1 MPAGLSQPF
10 SATNLS
16 QRISQS
22 NSVDAANNSAGQLA
36 ADFSSSTALLH
47 ELQLGEQLN
56 ESVVQSRRA
65 DFSLMLAMLAE
76 DVREQSQFL
85 LPQAQQKLPADV
97 TNRSLRKQFNLPE
110 EASLA
115 LSTLD
120 ELSQFNQV
128 QAIVDNSLATLQLTN
143 AMQPR
148 PLAFRD
154 DKKHINSNVLHNTS
168 LFTQLKYKQ
177 AALINQERD
186 RLLQAREEAEM
197 VIKSDKPLS
206 KPLTFNATAWLD
218 NIQQSIIQAPLV
230 S

>member
-1 MPAGLSQPF
+1 MPAGISQPF

>member
-177 AALINQERD
+177 AALINQELD